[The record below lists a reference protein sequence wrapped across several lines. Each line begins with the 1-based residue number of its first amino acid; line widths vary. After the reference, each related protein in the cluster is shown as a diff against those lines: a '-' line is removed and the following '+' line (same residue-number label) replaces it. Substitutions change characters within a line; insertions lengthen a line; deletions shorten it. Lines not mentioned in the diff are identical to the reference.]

1 MRIGP
6 AVPGKGQAKDR
17 GASLASLAGTGAFA
31 LAAVLYVMVSGCS
44 KPAPEV
50 KSLAIGPMAKLVTPA
65 KPATEPDI
73 AFAGPDGKPVKLAD
87 LKGQVVVVNFWATWC
102 APCKEEMPS
111 LATLAKDYASKGVK
125 VVAISV
131 DRLEDGAAAKD
142 FLKTHGGLQ
151 FYNDP
156 EYRVVFGLTPRPDG
170 IPTTVIYDK
179 AGKEQARLS
188 GGADWSTDQARKV
201 MDAVLAKG

>member
-1 MRIGP
+1 MRMSP
-6 AVPGKGQAKDR
+6 AVPGKEQVKGR
-17 GASLASLAGTGAFA
+17 GKGLASLGASGAFA

-44 KPAPEV
+44 KSATDL
-50 KSLAIGPMAKLVTPA
+50 KSLATGPMAKLVTVAQP
-65 KPATEPDI
+65 TSEPDI
-73 AFAGPDGKPVKLAD
+73 AFTGPDGKPMKLTD

-102 APCKEEMPS
+102 GPCKEEMPS
-111 LATLAKDYASKGVK
+111 LAQLAKNYAEKGVK

-142 FLKTHGGLQ
+142 FLKSHGDLQ

-179 AGKEQARLS
+179 TGKEQARLS
-188 GGADWSTDQARKV
+188 GGADWSTDQAKKV
-201 MDAVLAKG
+201 MDAVLARG

>member
-6 AVPGKGQAKDR
+6 AVPVKEQAKDR
-17 GASLASLAGTGAFA
+17 GRGPASLVGMGAFA
-31 LAAVLYVMVSGCS
+31 LAAVLYVMVSACS
-44 KPAPEV
+44 KPTPAV
-50 KSLAIGPMAKLVTPA
+50 KTLATGPMAKLITPA
-65 KPATEPDI
+65 QPATEPDV
-73 AFAGPDGKPVKLAD
+73 AFTGVEGKPMKLAD

-102 APCKEEMPS
+102 GPCKEEMPS
-111 LATLAKDYASKGVK
+111 LAKLSKDYADRGVK
-125 VVAISV
+125 VVPISV

-142 FLKTHGGLQ
+142 FLRTHGGLP

-156 EYRVVFGLTPRPDG
+156 DYRVVFGLLPRPDG

-188 GGADWSTDQARKV
+188 GGADWSTDQAKKV
-201 MDAVLAKG
+201 MDAILAKG

>member
-1 MRIGP
+1 MRISP
-6 AVPGKGQAKDR
+6 AVPGKEQAK
-17 GASLASLAGTGAFA
+17 GARKRLASLAGSGAFA
-31 LAAVLYVMVSGCS
+31 AAAVLYVMLSGCS
-44 KPAPEV
+44 KPGADL
-50 KSLAIGPMAKLVTPA
+50 KSLATGPMAKLTIPA
-65 KPATEPDI
+65 QPTAAPDI
-73 AFAGPDGKPVKLAD
+73 PFTGPDGKTMKLAD

-102 APCKEEMPS
+102 GPCKEEMPS
-111 LATLAKDYASKGVK
+111 LAKLAKDYADKGVR
-125 VVAISV
+125 VVPISV

-142 FLKTHGGLQ
+142 FLRSHGGLQ

-179 AGKEQARLS
+179 TGKEQARLS

-201 MDAVLAKG
+201 MDAVLARG

>member
-1 MRIGP
+1 
-6 AVPGKGQAKDR
+6 
-17 GASLASLAGTGAFA
+17 
-31 LAAVLYVMVSGCS
+31 MVSGCS
-44 KPAPEV
+44 KPAADL
-50 KSLAIGPMAKLVTPA
+50 KSLATGPMAKLVTPA
-65 KPATEPDI
+65 QPASEPDI
-73 AFAGPDGKPVKLAD
+73 AFTGPDGKPMKLAD

-102 APCKEEMPS
+102 GPCKEEMPS
-111 LATLAKDYASKGVK
+111 LAKMSKDYADKGVK

-131 DRLEDGAAAKD
+131 DRLQDGAAARE
-142 FLKTHGGLQ
+142 FLKGHGGLQ

-188 GGADWSTDQARKV
+188 GGADWSTPEAKKV

>member
-1 MRIGP
+1 MRMSP
-6 AVPGKGQAKDR
+6 AVPGKEQAKGVR
-17 GASLASLAGTGAFA
+17 KGPLARSGAFTA
-31 LAAVLYVMVSGCS
+31 AAVLYVMLSGCT
-44 KPAPEV
+44 KPAADL
-50 KSLAIGPMAKLVTPA
+50 KSLASGPMAKLAIPA
-65 KPATEPDI
+65 QPAGEPDI
-73 AFAGPDGKPVKLAD
+73 AFTGPDGKPMKLAD

-102 APCKEEMPS
+102 GPCKEEMPS
-111 LATLAKDYASKGVK
+111 LAKLAKDYADKGLK
-125 VVAISV
+125 VVPISV

-179 AGKEQARLS
+179 TGKEQARLS
-188 GGADWSTDQARKV
+188 GGADWSTDQAKRV
-201 MDAVLAKG
+201 MDAVLARG

>member
-1 MRIGP
+1 
-6 AVPGKGQAKDR
+6 
-17 GASLASLAGTGAFA
+17 
-31 LAAVLYVMVSGCS
+31 MVSGCS
-44 KPAPEV
+44 KPAADL
-50 KSLAIGPMAKLVTPA
+50 KSLATGPMAKLVTPA
-65 KPATEPDI
+65 QPATEPDI
-73 AFAGPDGKPVKLAD
+73 PFTGPDGKPMKLAD

-111 LATLAKDYASKGVK
+111 LAKLAKDYADRGVK
-125 VVAISV
+125 VVPISV
-131 DRLEDGAAAKD
+131 DRLEDGAAARD
-142 FLKTHGGLQ
+142 FLRTHGGLQ

-156 EYRVVFGLTPRPDG
+156 EYRVVFGLNPRPDG

-201 MDAVLAKG
+201 MDAILARG

>member
-1 MRIGP
+1 
-6 AVPGKGQAKDR
+6 
-17 GASLASLAGTGAFA
+17 
-31 LAAVLYVMVSGCS
+31 MVSGCS
-44 KPAPEV
+44 KSGTDLKA
-50 KSLAIGPMAKLVTPA
+50 LATGPMAKLVTPA
-65 KPATEPDI
+65 DGAPEPDI
-73 AFAGPDGKPVKLAD
+73 AFTGPDGQIMKLAQ

-102 APCKEEMPS
+102 GPCKEEMPS
-111 LATLAKDYASKGVK
+111 LAKLAKDYAGRGVK
-125 VVAISV
+125 VVPISV
-131 DRLEDGAAAKD
+131 DRLEDGQKARD
-142 FLKTHGGLQ
+142 FLRANGALP

-188 GGADWSTDQARKV
+188 GGADWSTDQAKKV

>member
-1 MRIGP
+1 MRMSP
-6 AVPGKGQAKDR
+6 AVPGKEQVKGR
-17 GASLASLAGTGAFA
+17 GKGLASLGASGAFA

-44 KPAPEV
+44 KSAADL
-50 KSLAIGPMAKLVTPA
+50 KSLATGPMAKLVTPA
-65 KPATEPDI
+65 QGASAPDI
-73 AFAGPDGKPVKLAD
+73 AFTGPDGKPMKLTD

-102 APCKEEMPS
+102 GPCKEEMPS
-111 LATLAKDYASKGVK
+111 LAQLAKNYAEKGVK

-142 FLKTHGGLQ
+142 FLKSHGDLQ

-179 AGKEQARLS
+179 SGKEQARLS
-188 GGADWSTDQARKV
+188 GGADWSTDQAKKV

>member
-1 MRIGP
+1 MNMSP
-6 AVPGKGQAKDR
+6 AVPGKEQVKAK
-17 GASLASLAGTGAFA
+17 GSLLATGAFA
-31 LAAVLYVMVSGCS
+31 VAAVLYVMLSGCS
-44 KPAPEV
+44 KPASDV
-50 KSLAIGPMAKLVTPA
+50 KSLAVGPMAKLVTPD
-65 KPATEPDI
+65 KPAIEPDI
-73 AFAGPDGKPVKLAD
+73 GFTGPDGKVMKLAD

-102 APCKEEMPS
+102 GPCKEEMPS
-111 LATLAKDYASKGVK
+111 LAKLGKDYAEKGVK

-131 DRLEDGAAAKD
+131 DSLKDGSAAKD
-142 FLKTHGGLQ
+142 FLKTHGGLA

-179 AGKEQARLS
+179 TGKEQGRLS
-188 GGADWSTDQARKV
+188 GGADWSTDQAKKI

>member
-1 MRIGP
+1 MRISP
-6 AVPGKGQAKDR
+6 AVPGKEQAKGR
-17 GASLASLAGTGAFA
+17 GKGLASLGESGAYA
-31 LAAVLYVMVSGCS
+31 VAPVLYVTVCGCS
-44 KPAPEV
+44 KPATDL
-50 KSLAIGPMAKLVTPA
+50 KALATGPMAKLVTPA
-65 KPATEPDI
+65 QGASEPDI
-73 AFAGPDGKPVKLAD
+73 AFTGPDGKPMKLAD

-102 APCKEEMPS
+102 GPCKEEMPS
-111 LATLAKDYASKGVK
+111 LAKLAKDYADRGVK
-125 VVAISV
+125 VVPISV
-131 DRLEDGAAAKD
+131 DRLQDGAAARD
-142 FLKTHGGLQ
+142 FLRTHGGLG

-188 GGADWSTDQARKV
+188 GGADWSTDQAKKV

>member
-1 MRIGP
+1 M
-6 AVPGKGQAKDR
+6 
-17 GASLASLAGTGAFA
+17 
-31 LAAVLYVMVSGCS
+31 AAVLYVMVSGCS
-44 KPAPEV
+44 KSGADI
-50 KSLAIGPMAKLVTPA
+50 KSLAIGPMAKLLTPA
-65 KPATEPDI
+65 QPAVEPDI
-73 AFAGPDGKPVKLAD
+73 GFTGPDGKPMKLAD

-111 LATLAKDYASKGVK
+111 LAKLAKDYAGKGVK

-131 DRLEDGAAAKD
+131 DRLQDGPAAKD
-142 FLKTHGGLQ
+142 FLKTHGGLE

-156 EYRVVFGLTPRPDG
+156 EYRVVFGLKPRPDG

-179 AGKEQARLS
+179 DGKEQARLS

-201 MDAVLAKG
+201 MDAVLAKS